1 MTDLAPELLN
11 WLDDHLRPGDAFRV
25 REERTWTRWPHRYR
39 QRVEIGPPQL
49 DRDATSTRVVATTP
63 LVADVED
70 TATALELAMG
80 TNRVASLSAVVVD
93 EAARTVVLA
102 CAASIRPRNKAWLLP
117 VLGEVL
123 KLQVAVP
130 ELGDPRALAQGFG
143 GVEDLAPHPGSGP
156 RPEPQPE
163 MAVVEAYQRAGLETG
178 RITRGVYAGSVG
190 DLHAM
195 GIPAVADGT
204 TLAVGADT
212 FNLGGPARI
221 ALENATHPGF
231 GNGLLVVLQ
240 ATSAP
245 AASDPAW
252 AANELNRRELW
263 ERLDGQS
270 FGAWSDDESG
280 LGHLVFYPNR
290 LIPGGEGERRARVV
304 NCVLDEARRL
314 AWLDQVWAEVAAGPP
329 SRRSSRIAAHSRRGE
344 P

>member
-11 WLDDHLRPGDAFRV
+11 WLDDHLRPGDEFRV
-25 REERTWTRWPHRYR
+25 REERAWTRWPHRYR
-39 QRVEIGPPQL
+39 QHVEVGQPHV
-49 DRDATSTRVVATTP
+49 DRDATATRVVATTP
-63 LVADVED
+63 LVAAIED
-70 TATALELAMG
+70 IPTALALAVG
-80 TNRVASLSAVVVD
+80 SNRVASLSAVVVD
-93 EAARTVVLA
+93 ETAQTVVLA

-130 ELGDPRALAQGFG
+130 ELGDPHALAEGFG
-143 GVEDLAPHPGSGP
+143 GIEDLAAHPASGP

-178 RITRGVYAGSVG
+178 RVTRGVYAGSVG
-190 DLHAM
+190 DLHGM

-204 TLAVGADT
+204 TLTVGADT

-221 ALENATHPGF
+221 TLENATHPGF
-231 GNGLLVVLQ
+231 GNGLLAVLR
-240 ATSAP
+240 ASTAP

-270 FGAWSDDESG
+270 FGAWSFDESG

-290 LIPGGEGERRARVV
+290 LIPGGEPERRARVV

-314 AWLDQVWAEVAAGPP
+314 AWLDQVWSEVAAGPASRP
-329 SRRSSRIAAHSRRGE
+329 SSSIAT